1 MANEHKSPATF
12 PTDEIKDWVFD
23 LDNTIYPAK
32 SNLFVRVA
40 IRITAFV
47 AQHFNV
53 PEDEARVIQKDLFH
67 RYGTTMRGLMVEQG
81 LPPEDF
87 LHFVHDIDVSDLP
100 HETELDAMI
109 GQLPGRKHIFTNGT
123 VPHAENILNAYGIR
137 HHFDQIFDIVGADY
151 IPKPEKQ
158 AFDRFMEITAINP
171 ESAVMIEDM
180 ARNLEP
186 AHHLGM
192 RTVWLASDIDWA
204 ARGADEDYVHFI
216 ADDLKAFLSALA
228 KPA

>member
-1 MANEHKSPATF
+1 MQISEKSPVHF
-12 PTDEIKDWVFD
+12 PVSDINDWIFD
-23 LDNTIYPAK
+23 LDNTIYPAR

-40 IRITAFV
+40 VRITEFV
-47 AQHFNV
+47 ASHFEV
-53 PEDEARVIQKDLFH
+53 ETDEAKVIQKDLFH
-67 RYGTTMRGLMVEQG
+67 RYGTTMRGLMVEENMT
-81 LPPEDF
+81 PDAF
-87 LHFVHDIDVSDLP
+87 LHYVHDIDVSDLP
-100 HETELDAMI
+100 YEAELDQMI
-109 GQLPGRKHIFTNGT
+109 GALPGRKHIFTNGT

-151 IPKPEKQ
+151 VPKPEKQ
-158 AFDRFMEITAINP
+158 AFDRFMQVTSIDPAG
-171 ESAVMIEDM
+171 AVMIEDM

-204 ARGADEDYVHFI
+204 ARGADEDYVHFV